1 MLSIQTIEPDT
12 LELLK
17 RLCAFPQLG
26 KMRLVGGTALAL
38 QYGHRQSID
47 LDFFGVLPENH
58 DELFV
63 ALRALGNLSIMNR
76 SAKIV
81 QTSINGIKV
90 DFVDYRDYPWID
102 EPVKEGII
110 TLASPKDIA
119 AMKVNAAINR
129 GTKKDFVDIFV
140 LLQHFSLAEILDF
153 YRQKYPDYSD
163 YRALLS
169 LTYFDDAEGQDMP
182 VLLIENSWEE
192 MKTAIVAAVERYQR

>member
-102 EPVKEGII
+102 ESVKEGII